1 MKYHTGYLAGGK
13 GRAGEVMV
21 KVSITLPNA
30 ALITLESE
38 EPEVVREVVQLALRE
53 LPQGLMHAGLN
64 GSTDSNVPG
73 VPESVEAEPGRPDPG
88 RPNPSRNV
96 PAGAEAE
103 TGESP
108 PPAGVPRNPDTDLAF
123 AEFCR
128 AANPMG
134 DMRRVVVAAEG
145 AGRHLGMPSVDAS
158 ELATLFGMAGWPVPH
173 SFTQTLRNAARGK
186 FQWMER
192 VPGRAGRYLVTGVG
206 RSVTLGQ

>member
-1 MKYHTGYLAGGK
+1 
-13 GRAGEVMV
+13 MV

-38 EPEVVREVVQLALRE
+38 EPEVVREVIQLALRE
-53 LPQGLMHAGLN
+53 LPQGLMQAGAN
-64 GSTDSNVPG
+64 GSTGGNGLGP
-73 VPESVEAEPGRPDPG
+73 PETSKPDHGR
-88 RPNPSRNV
+88 SV
-96 PAGAEAE
+96 PAGAAAR
-103 TGESP
+103 TVDSP
-108 PPAGVPRNPDTDLAF
+108 QAAGVPRGPDSDLAF

-128 AANPMG
+128 TANPMG

-145 AGRHLGMPSVDAS
+145 ARRHLDMSSVDAS
-158 ELATLFGMAGWPVPH
+158 ELATLFGIAGWPIPH

-192 VPGRAGRYLVTGVG
+192 VPGRAGRYLVTGSG